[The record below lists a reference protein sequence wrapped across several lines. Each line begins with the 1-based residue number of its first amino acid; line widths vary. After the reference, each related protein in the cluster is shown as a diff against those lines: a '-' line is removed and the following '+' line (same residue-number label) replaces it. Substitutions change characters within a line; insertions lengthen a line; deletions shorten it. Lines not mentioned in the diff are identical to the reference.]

1 MFKSNLAIDN
11 ISHKYKP
18 GLQPARAFDRKCP
31 KKALRGRSAR
41 RAKGV
46 RQGLPEAG
54 ALTER
59 LPLLVPEGHSLDL
72 LEFHQLSNYI
82 L

>member
-1 MFKSNLAIDN
+1 MFFFFLDILVKCSTILIIFKSNLAIDN

-41 RAKGV
+41 RAPKG
-46 RQGLPEAG
+46 
-54 ALTER
+54 
-59 LPLLVPEGHSLDL
+59 PLGQRSPPRAARGWGTH
-72 LEFHQLSNYI
+72 
-82 L
+82 